1 VAVPTVYPQDSMP
14 APRRGRRPAPETALR
29 ALEGEAFSGCAD
41 CRLYEQ
47 TRLMRRYHDL
57 QHDRLLTMAKARARE
72 IGALDIVRMLG
83 LAEQHDALEDGEA
96 EAGDGLVACA
106 HGRFRQIAS
115 AVEMIERGRGGPC
128 GVVRAPMVD
137 DDGCHIQFDPC
148 GELGGHD
155 RHVFE
160 IARPGAQP

>member
-14 APRRGRRPAPETALR
+14 APRRGRRPAPETPLR
-29 ALEGEAFSGCAD
+29 ALEGEAFPGCSD

-57 QHDRLLTMAKARARE
+57 QHDRLLTMAKRQAIE

-115 AVEMIERGRGGPC
+115 AVEIMETGRGRPC
-128 GVVRAPMVD
+128 GVVRAPIVD
-137 DDGCHIQFDPC
+137 EDGCSIRFAPC
-148 GELGGHD
+148 AEIGRHE
-155 RHVFE
+155 RHVF
-160 IARPGAQP
+160 AHGTGAQP